1 MMQSKF
7 IPVIF
12 LFFLLFTKPVTTIAK
27 EKQFTIEEVK
37 KADLSNKP
45 FKDYPEAKAS
55 ILFDFGK
62 LMIEPDGEDFAT
74 FYSRHLRIKYLGDT
88 SLSAYLLN
96 LDFYTDADQ
105 IVIYSLNNNKL
116 ETIEITDDWKKL
128 NKYEPFSNT
137 ISQLKSGDILEF
149 KFKIKINSPH
159 VVPGW
164 QFEYEIPVKWSELYV
179 EVPDIFVY
187 RPVFKGY
194 VPLLIN
200 TGEIKLDKNGEW
212 VEGDGYYV
220 YRYRFAIEKIPPFKK
235 VKYSPSSRN
244 YLTAVDFY
252 LEKIQAY
259 KGKNS
264 TIGKSWGD
272 LTTALS
278 RAEKLGMR
286 IEEFDAQ
293 PILAEMNLGEDIGSK
308 VGYIYYWLKNNI
320 TWNGE
325 AGIVAE
331 RPLDEVLKSGTGSI
345 AELNLLLVALL
356 KQAGVETSPVLL
368 RTVELGNLNM
378 ALPQISQFNY
388 LVAYTRIVDVDILMD
403 VSEPCLEPG
412 LLRISC
418 LNGKGLIVNSRFEDW
433 IDLENNRVAS
443 RRVTVQAEIIG
454 DSLTASIVEKRKNY
468 YALQDCYDFNKGL
481 EIVKYN
487 PELKIIDISYANMD
501 SLISGN
507 KILVKCDATAFM
519 QEDDQSLNLNPFW
532 FESIDENPF
541 KEKERLYPISFPYL
555 FADTW
560 NFTLTFPEGYK
571 VTEIPE
577 AETIATPDNM
587 IRFVYTTKHMGN
599 IIQVSAQLNVLVR
612 QFDPVKYEDIQTFY
626 GDIIKKMKESIK
638 LKKGR

>member
-1 MMQSKF
+1 MQRKLLP
-7 IPVIF
+7 III
-12 LFFLLFTKPVTTIAK
+12 LLFLSFTQSAITLAK
-27 EKQFTIEEVK
+27 EKEFAITEVK
-37 KADLSNKP
+37 KSDLSSKP
-45 FKDYPEAKAS
+45 FKDYPNAKAR

-62 LMIEPDGEDFAT
+62 LMIEPSGDDFAT
-74 FYSRHLRIKYLGDT
+74 LFSRHLRIKYLGDT
-88 SLSAYLLN
+88 LLSPYLLN
-96 LDFYTDADQ
+96 LELYNEVEQ
-105 IVIYSLNNNKL
+105 IIIYSLKDNKV
-116 ETIEITDDWKKL
+116 ETTEITQKWEVL
-128 NKYEPFSNT
+128 NKFEPFSKT
-137 ISQLKSGDILEF
+137 LSQLKSGDILEF

-164 QFEYEIPVKWSELYV
+164 QFEYEIPVRWSQLYV

-194 VPLLIN
+194 IPLLIN
-200 TGEIKLDKNGEW
+200 TGEIKLDKNGDW

-220 YRYRFAIEKIPPFKK
+220 YRYRFAIENIPPFKK
-235 VKYSPSSRN
+235 VPYSPSSRN

-264 TIGKSWGD
+264 TIGKTWGE

-286 IEEFDAQ
+286 IEEFDAK
-293 PILAEMNLGEDIGSK
+293 PIVVDMNLGEDIESK
-308 VGYIYYWLKNNI
+308 AGYIYNWLKDKV

-325 AGIVAE
+325 IGIIAE
-331 RPLDEVLKSGTGSI
+331 RPLDEVLKSGSGSV

-356 KQAGVETSPVLL
+356 KQAGVEASPVLV

-388 LVAYTRIVDVDILMD
+388 LVAYTRIIDVDILMD

-412 LLRISC
+412 LLRVSC
-418 LNGKGLIVNSRFEDW
+418 LNGKGLNVNSRFEDW
-433 IDLENNRVAS
+433 IDLENNRVATK
-443 RRVTVQAEIIG
+443 RVTVQAEIKG
-454 DSLTASIVEKRKNY
+454 DSLLADIIEKRKNY

-487 PELKIIDISYANMD
+487 SALKILDISYSNMD
-501 SLISGN
+501 SLFTGN
-507 KILVKCDATAFM
+507 KIFIKCDATALM
-519 QEDDQSLNLNPFW
+519 QKENQSLRVSPFW
-532 FESIDENPF
+532 FEAIDENPF

-555 FADTW
+555 FTDTW
-560 NFTLTFPEGYK
+560 NFTLTIPEGYK
-571 VTEIPE
+571 VVEIPDE
-577 AETIATPDNM
+577 ETIATPDNL

-599 IIQVSAQLNVLVR
+599 IIQVSAQINILMR
-612 QFDPVKYEDIQTFY
+612 QFDPESYDDLKTFY
-626 GDIIKKMKESIK
+626 NEIIKKMKEPIEV
-638 LKKGR
+638 KKGK